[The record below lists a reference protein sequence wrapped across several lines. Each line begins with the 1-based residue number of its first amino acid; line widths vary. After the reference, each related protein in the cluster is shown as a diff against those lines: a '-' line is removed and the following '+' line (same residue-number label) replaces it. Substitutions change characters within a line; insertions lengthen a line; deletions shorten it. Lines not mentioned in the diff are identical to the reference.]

1 MLISNSPIIKTLPQQ
16 LQIMNYKE
24 VNMKLIMTMSLLIL
38 STLAQADEMN
48 VERFQ
53 MNESE
58 LIELQRARLVK
69 PAVLHSSCAKISSID
84 KMSPSNK
91 VPAGKK
97 VDLVLV
103 SKKTRQTYLFSGTSL
118 IYKFKSTFGKGYK
131 DGNKIQEGDGRTPE
145 GIYTLDYKNYDS
157 KFHKSIHVSYP
168 SQADRDF
175 AKKHGVSPGGD
186 IMLHG
191 LRWFNGTNSN
201 WTAGCVAMSNS
212 NIDTLMNVVKVPTTV
227 AICPL

>member
-1 MLISNSPIIKTLPQQ
+1 MKRIMALSILIITSFANAS
-16 LQIMNYKE
+16 
-24 VNMKLIMTMSLLIL
+24 
-38 STLAQADEMN
+38 DEMN

-58 LIELQRARLVK
+58 MIELERVKLVK
-69 PAVLHSSCAKISSID
+69 PAILHSSCSQITSIN
-84 KMSPSNK
+84 KLVPSNK
-91 VPAGKK
+91 VPSGKK

-103 SKKTRQTYLFSGTSL
+103 SKKTRQTYLFSGNSL

-131 DGNKIQEGDGRTPE
+131 NGNKIQEGDGRTPE

-168 SQADRDF
+168 NQRDRDF
-175 AKKHGVSPGGD
+175 ARQNGVSPGGD

-191 LRWFNGTNSN
+191 LNWFNGTNSN
-201 WTAGCVAMSNS
+201 WTAGCVAMKNS
-212 NIDTLMNVVKVPTTV
+212 DIDILMDVVKVPTTV